1 MMVAKHHS
9 VFSLTFWKLYWITM
23 RPYLLFV
30 SASAGMAGFAEGP
43 GRGIGI
49 VLIVFLVFFF
59 SYGLGHGITDSFQI
73 DTDSLS
79 SPYRPL
85 VQGTISRWQ
94 SLGVSITFLSISCAI
109 LFILNPWIP
118 FLGFLCVLGLITYTP
133 FKRKWWGG
141 PFYNAWIVA
150 ILPIIGKL
158 AASGEGTSPLE
169 VVPTGIVSLI
179 ILSTFFSYANFVLM
193 GYFKDISADKTSGYN
208 TFVVA
213 FGWNKA
219 AVVSDFFALISI
231 IATGWGILLVLGTET
246 TLSWKWGSLLVFG
259 ASVTTLFVAQ
269 TGIHSIRD
277 ENLAYRPIAFV
288 VRGFILLRL
297 AEIIVLKPSWTI
309 PSLLFYGAYEFMLK
323 KRPEKRQV

>member
-1 MMVAKHHS
+1 MERTYHGLLSRA
-9 VFSLTFWKLYWITM
+9 FWQSFWILM

-43 GRGIGI
+43 DRGIGI
-49 VLIVFLVFFF
+49 IAVVFLAFFF

-85 VQGTISRWQ
+85 VQGAIKPWQ
-94 SLGVSITFLSISCAI
+94 SLGVSITFLCVSCAV
-109 LFILNPWIP
+109 LFLLNPWILL
-118 FLGFLCVLGLITYTP
+118 LGFLCVFGLITYTP

-150 ILPIIGKL
+150 ILPVIGKL
-158 AASGEGTSPLE
+158 AALGRSPSPLDTLDSGTLAL
-169 VVPTGIVSLI
+169 VVI
-179 ILSTFFSYANFVLM
+179 STFFSYANFVLM
-193 GYFKDISADKTSGYN
+193 GYFKDISADRASGYN

-213 FGWNKA
+213 FGWKKA
-219 AVVSDFFALISI
+219 SVGSHLFAILAVL
-231 IATGWGILLVLGTET
+231 ATGWGITITLGPESIKTWRWASLV
-246 TLSWKWGSLLVFG
+246 VYG
-259 ASVTTLFVAQ
+259 ASIIVLIAAQ
-269 TGIHSIRD
+269 LGIHAIRD
-277 ENLAYRPIAFV
+277 ENLAYRPITNV

-297 AEIIVLKPSWTI
+297 AETIALKPSWII
-309 PSLLFYGAYEFMLK
+309 PSALFYGAFEIMLL

>member
-1 MMVAKHHS
+1 MEAKHHS
-9 VFSLTFWKLYWITM
+9 FFSLTFWKLFWIIM

-43 GRGIGI
+43 ERGLGM
-49 VLIVFLVFFF
+49 VFIVFLAFFF

-85 VQGTISRWQ
+85 VQGTIKRWQ
-94 SLGVSITFLSISCAI
+94 SLGVSITFLTASCAI
-109 LFILNPWIP
+109 LFILNPWILP
-118 FLGFLCVLGLITYTP
+118 LGLLCVLGLITYTP

-150 ILPIIGKL
+150 VLPVIGKL
-158 AASGEGTSPLE
+158 AASGRGVSPLDVME
-169 VVPTGIVSLI
+169 TGILSLVMI
-179 ILSTFFSYANFVLM
+179 STFFSYANFVLM
-193 GYFKDISADKTSGYN
+193 GYFKDISADRASGYH

-213 FGWNKA
+213 FGWKKA
-219 AVVSDFFALISI
+219 AVASDIFALISI
-231 IATGWGILLVLGTET
+231 IVTGWGIYSVLGSEA
-246 TLSWKWGSLLVFG
+246 TLSWTWGSLVVYA
-259 ASVTTLFVAQ
+259 ASVVTLIVAQ
-269 TGIHSIRD
+269 IGIHAIRD
-277 ENLAYRPIAFV
+277 ENLSFRPIAYV

-297 AEIIVLKPSWTI
+297 AEIVVLKPSWI
-309 PSLLFYGAYEFMLK
+309 VPSLLFYAVYEWMLK